1 MVSAPRRAAG
11 KINGRYAVIFRGTD
25 QTDWFVAI
33 RRYLVVTTVGHLV
46 WETAQ
51 LPLYTLWRTGMP
63 AQIGAAVVHCTIG
76 DMAIAIVV
84 LVVALAL
91 FGAPAW
97 PDEKFRSVFMA
108 ALAGGIGYTIYSE
121 YVNTGPRASWTYSE
135 WMPTLPWIGTGLS
148 PLAQWTLVPSL
159 AFRLARR
166 CVCSPPRV
174 GGRWL

>member
-1 MVSAPRRAAG
+1 M
-11 KINGRYAVIFRGTD
+11 IFWGTD

-33 RRYLVVTTVGHLV
+33 RRYLVVTAVGHLV

-63 AQIGAAVVHCTIG
+63 AQIGAALVHCTIG

-91 FGAPAW
+91 FG
-97 PDEKFRSVFMA
+97 
-108 ALAGGIGYTIYSE
+108 T
-121 YVNTGPRASWTYSE
+121 NTGPRASWSYSE

-166 CVCSPPRV
+166 
-174 GGRWL
+174 GRLFTTQLKHNRGATT